1 VSSSATLRQI
11 RATYAAPEGLT
22 VVSILVGNREVR
34 PVMRC
39 YLVRHGE
46 ALSGFADPARPLST
60 PGRAEVAELARLAL
74 SRNVQVAELLH
85 SGILRAQET
94 AEILAHYL
102 KPPCGVRSTT
112 GLLPEDD
119 PDIAKA
125 EIEAAAQAIM
135 LVGHLPHLARLSA
148 ILARADAAS
157 SDGAISPATMLCYRK
172 GDASWQIEWRI
183 TPDRG

>member
-1 VSSSATLRQI
+1 
-11 RATYAAPEGLT
+11 
-22 VVSILVGNREVR
+22 
-34 PVMRC
+34 MRC

-102 KPPCGVRSTT
+102 APPCGVRPTT
-112 GLLPEDD
+112 GLLPEDE
-119 PDIAKA
+119 PDTAKA
-125 EIEAAAQAIM
+125 EIEAAAQPIM
-135 LVGHLPHLARLSA
+135 LVGHLPHLGRLSA
-148 ILARADAAS
+148 LLARGDAAS
-157 SDGAISPATMLCYRK
+157 FDDAISPATMFCYWK
-172 GDASWQIEWRI
+172 GAPGWQFEWRI
-183 TPDRG
+183 RPDRR